1 MELTPSAVS
10 QEWKSHKFR
19 PAYLFL
25 GEDDAARQQAF
36 AELKAAIDADPFN
49 LCEFSTE
56 PVEDIVSAVST
67 LPMFADRRLV
77 LVKNPRLGAAA
88 KKAFAEY
95 LKDPN
100 AAAILALESE
110 DKRPDSRD
118 ALTSAV
124 AAKGAVVVFQPLR
137 EDEAARRLVAEAEKA
152 GVALDEEAAEL
163 VVEEAGTNWGILRSE
178 LAKMLLFAKGRKT
191 LGREEALACLGY
203 RRDANPFDLP
213 RLVLARDRA
222 GALKNVRR
230 LLEEGADEFQ
240 LLAQVRAAVNRLFK
254 AKRLAAAGRPQAQI
268 FGELRLHPHFDRDFL
283 KLAAQTN
290 EAKLVRGL
298 KACLDVE
305 VSLKSKAWLDG
316 QVELE
321 RLIAYLCS

>member
-1 MELTPSAVS
+1 MELTPSAVT
-10 QEWKSHKFR
+10 QEWKSLRFK

-25 GEDDAARQQAF
+25 GEDDTARQQAF
-36 AELKAAIDADPFN
+36 ADLKAAVNADPFN
-49 LCEFSTE
+49 LSEFSTE
-56 PVEDIVSAVST
+56 PFEDIVSAAST
-67 LPMFADRRLV
+67 MPMFADRRLV

-88 KKAFAEY
+88 KKALTEY

-100 AAAILALESE
+100 SAAILALESE
-110 DKRPDSRD
+110 DKRADPRD

-124 AAKGAVVVFQPLR
+124 SAKGAVVVFAPLK
-137 EDEAARRLVAEAEKA
+137 EDEAARKLVAEAAKA
-152 GVALDEEAAEL
+152 GVALDEEAAGCI
-163 VVEEAGTNWGILRSE
+163 VDEAGTNWGILRSE
-178 LAKMLLFAKGRKT
+178 LAKMLMFAQGRKT
-191 LGREEALACLGY
+191 LGRDDALACLGY
-203 RRDANPFDLP
+203 RKDANPFDLP

-254 AKRLAAAGRPQAQI
+254 AKRLAQAGRPQAQI

-283 KLAAQTN
+283 KLAAQTS